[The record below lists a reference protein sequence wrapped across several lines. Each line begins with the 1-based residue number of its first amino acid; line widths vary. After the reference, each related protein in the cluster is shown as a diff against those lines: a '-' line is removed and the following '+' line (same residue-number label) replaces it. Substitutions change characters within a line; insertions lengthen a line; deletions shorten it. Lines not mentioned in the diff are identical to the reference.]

1 MPARRID
8 IAAGERCGAKERSMR
23 TLAVLVMVAAATL
36 GACGS
41 KDEGAG
47 ENVATGDVTVTASGP
62 VSLKVGQTLVVTLPS
77 NPSTGYSWTVSGA
90 PDSAVLTQEGDI
102 TYTPSNPDVVMPGSG
117 GSETVRFTA
126 TAAGTTKL
134 VLDYRRPWE
143 TDVPPVD
150 TVTIDVTVTA

>member
-1 MPARRID
+1 
-8 IAAGERCGAKERSMR
+8 MR
-23 TLAVLVMVAAATL
+23 TLAVMVMMVAVL

-47 ENVATGDVTVTASGP
+47 DTVPGDVTVTASG
-62 VSLKVGQTLVVTLPS
+62 SAALKVGQTLVITLAS
-77 NPSTGYSWTVSGA
+77 NPSTGYGWTVSGA
-90 PDSAVLTQEGDI
+90 PDSAVLAQDGDI
-102 TYTPSNPDVVMPGSG
+102 TYTATNPDVVMPGSG

-126 TAAGTTKL
+126 TAAGTTTV

-143 TDVPPVD
+143 TDVPPVE

>member
-1 MPARRID
+1 
-8 IAAGERCGAKERSMR
+8 MR
-23 TLAVLVMVAAATL
+23 TLAVVVMMAAVL

-41 KDEGAG
+41 KDEGPSGSAP
-47 ENVATGDVTVTASGP
+47 TGDVTVTASGP
-62 VSLKVGQTLVVTLPS
+62 AALKVGQTLVVTLAS
-77 NPSTGYSWTVSGA
+77 NPSTGYSWTISGA
-90 PDSAVLTQEGDI
+90 PDGAVLTQDGDI

-126 TAAGTTKL
+126 TAAGTTTI

-143 TDVPPVD
+143 TDVPPVE

>member
-1 MPARRID
+1 
-8 IAAGERCGAKERSMR
+8 MR
-23 TLAVLVMVAAATL
+23 TLAVMAMMVAVL

-47 ENVATGDVTVTASGP
+47 DTLPAAGDVTVTASGP
-62 VSLKVGQTLVVTLPS
+62 AALKVGQTLVVTLSS
-77 NPSTGYSWTVSGA
+77 NPSTGYSWTVSTA

-143 TDVPPVD
+143 TDVPPVE

>member
-1 MPARRID
+1 
-8 IAAGERCGAKERSMR
+8 MR
-23 TLAVLVMVAAATL
+23 TLAVMAMMVAVL

-47 ENVATGDVTVTASGP
+47 DTLPAAGELTVTASGP
-62 VSLKVGQTLVVTLPS
+62 AALKVGQTLVVTLSS
-77 NPSTGYSWTVSGA
+77 NPSTGYSWTVSTA

-143 TDVPPVD
+143 TDVPPVE

>member
-1 MPARRID
+1 V
-8 IAAGERCGAKERSMR
+8 KERSVR
-23 TLAVLVMVAAATL
+23 TLAVMVMMAAATL

-62 VSLKVGQTLVVTLPS
+62 VSVKVGQTLVVTLAS
-77 NPSTGYSWTVSGA
+77 NPSTGYSWAISTA
-90 PDSAVLTQEGDI
+90 PDSAVLTQDGDI
-102 TYTPSNPDVVMPGSG
+102 TYTATNPDVVMPGSG

-126 TAAGTTKL
+126 TAAGTTTV

-143 TDVPPVD
+143 TDVPPVE

>member
-1 MPARRID
+1 
-8 IAAGERCGAKERSMR
+8 MR

-41 KDEGAG
+41 KDDGAG
-47 ENVATGDVTVTASGP
+47 DNMAAGDVTVTASGP
-62 VSLKVGQTLVVTLPS
+62 VSVKVGQTLVVTLAS
-77 NPSTGYSWTVSGA
+77 NPSTGYSWAISTA
-90 PDSAVLTQEGDI
+90 PDAAVLAQDGDL

-117 GSETVRFTA
+117 GTESVRFTA
-126 TAAGTTKL
+126 KAAGTTTL

-143 TDVPPVD
+143 TDVPPVE

>member
-1 MPARRID
+1 
-8 IAAGERCGAKERSMR
+8 MR
-23 TLAVLVMVAAATL
+23 TLAVFVMVAAATL

-47 ENVATGDVTVTASGP
+47 ENLATGDVTVTASGP
-62 VSLKVGQTLVVTLPS
+62 VSVSVGQTLVVSLPS

-90 PDSAVLTQEGDI
+90 PDSAVLTQDGDI

-126 TAAGTTKL
+126 TAAGTTTV
-134 VLDYRRPWE
+134 VLDY
-143 TDVPPVD
+143 
-150 TVTIDVTVTA
+150 

>member
-1 MPARRID
+1 
-8 IAAGERCGAKERSMR
+8 MR
-23 TLAVLVMVAAATL
+23 TLAVVVMMVAVL

-47 ENVATGDVTVTASGP
+47 DTVPAAGDVTVTASG
-62 VSLKVGQTLVVTLPS
+62 SAALKVGQTLVITLAS

-90 PDSAVLTQEGDI
+90 PDSGVLTQDGDI
-102 TYTPSNPDVVMPGSG
+102 TYTATNPDVVMPGSG

-126 TAAGTTKL
+126 TAAGTTTV

-143 TDVPPVD
+143 TDVPPVE